1 MNAIETDRLE
11 LRPMSR
17 EFLEASLASDLER
30 AQRLIRAKLPP
41 DWPHHSDILR
51 MRLGQIERDPDVEP
65 WLLRLMCE
73 RASGEAVGHIGFHTG
88 PAPPYLEAY
97 LPGAIE
103 LGFSVFPSCR
113 RRGYAREAA
122 IALMDWAYR
131 RHGVTR
137 FVVSIAPSNEASQR
151 LARGLGFRKIGRHL
165 DEIDGEEDV
174 LAWERIAS
182 ERT

>member
-1 MNAIETDRLE
+1 MSSIETDRLD

-17 EFLEASLASDLER
+17 AFLEASLASDLER
-30 AQRLIRAKLPP
+30 AQRLIRARLPP
-41 DWPHHSDILR
+41 DWPHDPDVLR
-51 MRLGQIERDPDVEP
+51 MRLGQIERDPEVEP

-73 RASGEAVGHIGFHTG
+73 RASGEAVGYLGFHSE
-88 PAPPYLEAY
+88 PAPAYLEAY

-103 LGFSVFPSCR
+103 LGFSVFPAAR

-131 RHGVTR
+131 CHGVTR
-137 FVVSIAPSNEASQR
+137 FVVSIAPANQPSQQ

-174 LAWERIAS
+174 LAWDRALGQ
-182 ERT
+182 RT